1 MGSTGM
7 TPRGY
12 GTEGRERAFLPLT
25 LTLSRKGRGRR
36 KGRGSKVRRAASH
49 AASSLRVTGRC
60 ADIRGRPCYLRGA
73 FFLTSIRNGVPSN
86 PKVVRIRFSKYRR

>member
-1 MGSTGM
+1 M

-12 GTEGRERAFLPLT
+12 GTEGRERASLPLT
-25 LTLSRKGRGRR
+25 PTLSR

-49 AASSLRVTGRC
+49 AASSLRVTGRY
-60 ADIRGRPCYLRGA
+60 ADIWGRPCYLRGA

-86 PKVVRIRFSKYRR
+86 PKVARIRFSKYRR